1 MSKSENRKT
10 SKILSFR
17 LTPDEHNRLAAVC
30 FRTGVNI
37 SAYVRRA
44 AFKEAALPVPAYES
58 RQPDK
63 TAAYYTQILG
73 AVGKI
78 GNNLNQLTKLANST
92 KSLPSQRELKI
103 VFAEIRALRIDI
115 LGGAK

>member
-1 MSKSENRKT
+1 MSKSENRQT

-17 LTPDEHNRLAAVC
+17 LTPDEYSRLAAVC
-30 FRTGVNI
+30 AASGLSI
-37 SAYVRRA
+37 SAFVRRV
-44 AFKEAALPVPAYES
+44 AFKAAALPVPVYEG

-63 TAAYYTQILG
+63 AAAYNTQILG

-92 KSLPSQRELKI
+92 KSLPAQRELRI
-103 VFAEIRALRIDI
+103 IFAEIRALRIDI